1 MCPYDTIR
9 EMEVLRFLTLAIGVL
24 SLAITARAQSQP
36 APTEGE
42 SFKVYTDHP
51 RLLLPANRLRLLKRE
66 RARQSLRWVQFETLM
81 AGKAPMPEQGFA
93 SALYYKIAENREAGR
108 QAIAWALGS
117 GADLRQLALVYD
129 WCRDLLTNAQAKAL
143 AAKLQKGMASAG
155 RDQPVAAMRS
165 KLLAAIALAGEAGF
179 DSESQIGLI
188 ARTWWEGGI
197 AAALKAGRNVIP
209 REDTY
214 ALYEML
220 HVMRDNFNIDLR
232 DSARAFFKTLPIY
245 HLVSYYPA
253 TYPAPENEY
262 RIPASKGAGEPDLY
276 RAVLSRA
283 TELSMVSYDNNAP
296 ESQVLQGWLMHDN
309 FLMRSTYGAPY
320 EFFWAN
326 PYQPG
331 LSYYLVPLVF
341 HDDALGRLF
350 IRSSWDESATWLG
363 FFDGQLQLFQDGR
376 VTILNPQL
384 SSPPIELDPAV
395 VLFGRSSQKFKIELK
410 EAEELFVLGLK
421 PNRLYAI
428 EIDDEEMTE
437 ARTDPGGILTLN
449 VPRKVTIG
457 VRLHEESR
465 AGAN

>member
-1 MCPYDTIR
+1 
-9 EMEVLRFLTLAIGVL
+9 MEGSRFLSLSFTVL
-24 SLAITARAQSQP
+24 SLTFSLLAQSQP
-36 APTEGE
+36 VASEAE

-66 RARQSLRWVQFETLM
+66 RARQSLRWTQFDTLM

-93 SALYYKIAENREAGR
+93 SALYYKIAENKEAGR
-108 QAIAWALGS
+108 QAIAWALGPA
-117 GADLRQLALVYD
+117 GDLRQLALVFD
-129 WCRDLLTNAQAKAL
+129 WCRDLLSDSQSKAL
-143 AAKLQKGMASAG
+143 AAKLQKGIAAAS
-155 RDQPVAAMRS
+155 RDQSVPAVRS
-165 KLLAAIALAGEAGF
+165 RLLAAIALAGEPGF
-179 DSESQIGLI
+179 AYEGQIESLV
-188 ARTWWEGGI
+188 RTWWEGRI
-197 AAALKAGRNVIP
+197 VPSLKEGRNVIR

-220 HVMRDNFNIDLR
+220 HVMRDNFNVDLR
-232 DSARAFFKTLPIY
+232 DSARAFFKLLPIY

-262 RIPASKGAGEPDLY
+262 RIPATKGAGEPDLY
-276 RAVLSRA
+276 RAALSRA

-309 FLMRSTYGAPY
+309 FLMRGTFGAPY

-341 HDDALGRLF
+341 HDNVSGRLF
-350 IRSSWDESATWLG
+350 IRSTWDESATWLG
-363 FFDGQLQLFQDGR
+363 FFDGQLQLFQDGK

-384 SSPPIELDPAV
+384 SSPPIELEPAV
-395 VLFGRSSQKFKIELK
+395 VLFGQSSQKFKIDLK
-410 EAEELFVLGLK
+410 EDEELFVLGLK
-421 PNRLYAI
+421 PSRLYAI

-437 ARTDPGGILTLN
+437 GRTDPGGILALN
-449 VPRKVTIG
+449 LPRKVAIG
-457 VRLHEESR
+457 VRLHEESESR
-465 AGAN
+465 VAQPVQEPAK